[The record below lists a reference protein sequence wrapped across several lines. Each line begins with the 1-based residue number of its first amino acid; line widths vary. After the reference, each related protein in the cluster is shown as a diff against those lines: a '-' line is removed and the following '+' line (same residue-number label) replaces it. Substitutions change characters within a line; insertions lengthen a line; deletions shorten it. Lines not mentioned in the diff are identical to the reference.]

1 MTTSKRDRHRI
12 ERTVARRDLFGS
24 GIISLTSET
33 NFHIDAIFDGAATVM
48 CASGRP
54 ALIARTAGT
63 LITASPSQLLERMRI
78 RNGLR
83 SLRETPAGRWMP
95 RLYWARRKFGWG
107 VFQRLCTQNQSSGAT
122 RIWCSIISLIF
133 DVRSAT
139 EAPGRSKRPL
149 NTIRQR
155 AGPVV

>member
-1 MTTSKRDRHRI
+1 
-12 ERTVARRDLFGS
+12 
-24 GIISLTSET
+24 
-33 NFHIDAIFDGAATVM
+33 
-48 CASGRP
+48 
-54 ALIARTAGT
+54 
-63 LITASPSQLLERMRI
+63 MRI

-139 EAPGRSKRPL
+139 EAPVRSKRSVNTYASALDRLCRPQLQSLPL
-149 NTIRQR
+149 ACASQAKQVEANWKPIVQKTESKVHDRQHVD
-155 AGPVV
+155 PTK